1 MNLKNLAYILIF
13 SIIFFTDNFTY
24 SQSLFQINSDIGGG
38 SNNTQNVS
46 ENNDD
51 IMLYVIGGAIVAGI
65 VIYAVLKDKK
75 EKAKDDSTAVIL
87 NDDFLEKKL
96 TFKEK
101 LERYNS
107 QIPIN
112 VSLGIQNDL
121 LMKDEKRYF
130 VGLSYNF

>member
-1 MNLKNLAYILIF
+1 MNLKSLICILIF

-75 EKAKDDSTAVIL
+75 EKAKDDSIAAIL

>member
-1 MNLKNLAYILIF
+1 MNLKSLICILIF

-65 VIYAVLKDKK
+65 VVYALMKDKK
-75 EKAKDDSTAVIL
+75 EKPKDDSTAVINSDYL
-87 NDDFLEKKL
+87 DRQL
-96 TFKEK
+96 TLTDKVQN
-101 LERYNS
+101 YQS
-107 QIPIN
+107 QLPIN
-112 VSLGIQNDL
+112 VSLGFQNDL
-121 LMKDEKRYF
+121 LKKDEKRYF
-130 VGLSYNF
+130 IGLAYNF